1 MEALTDSAAVALC
14 GLAQKALEEK
24 GVDPLLAA
32 AFAERACRPLVRR
45 GARAGGRALRT
56 VGGKVKR
63 KASAYNKKYARAYK
77 ALKKKHP
84 RSSFAAL
91 AKKAHKKAKRMK

>member
-32 AFAERACRPLVRR
+32 AFAERACRPLVRGGVR
-45 GARAGGRALRT
+45 RAGRAAKS

-63 KASAYNKKYARAYK
+63 KASAYNKKYAKAY
-77 ALKKKHP
+77 KKHP
-84 RSSFAAL
+84 RTPFASL
-91 AKKAHKKAKRMK
+91 AKKAHAKAKRMK